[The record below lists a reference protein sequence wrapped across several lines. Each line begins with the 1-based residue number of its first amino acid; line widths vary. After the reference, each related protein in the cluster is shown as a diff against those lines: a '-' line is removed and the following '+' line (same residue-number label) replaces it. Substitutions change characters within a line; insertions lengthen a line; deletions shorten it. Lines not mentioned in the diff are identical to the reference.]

1 MGYDWS
7 IDMGGKQP
15 QGEEDMFVY
24 GADSK
29 ETACDPGVTRKV
41 LAWSD
46 ALMMCEF
53 TFLEGAQGKA
63 HAHPHLQVTYV
74 AAGSFSFTIGEET
87 RTVNSGDSMYIP
99 ANSVHS
105 VAALSSGKLVDV
117 FSPKRDEFLK

>member
-1 MGYDWS
+1 MYRKN
-7 IDMGGKQP
+7 IKMFRRMLP
-15 QGEEDMFVY
+15 EEGNMFVH

-46 ALMMCEF
+46 ELMMCEF
-53 TFLEGAQGKA
+53 SFQEGAQGKA
-63 HAHPHLQVTYV
+63 HAHPHRQVTYV

-99 ANSVHS
+99 ANTVHS
-105 VAALSSGKLVDV
+105 VAALSAGKLVDV
-117 FSPKRDEFLK
+117 FSPKRDEFLG